1 MAVDVAALRHDE
13 VVYRTPEEIYKALI
27 DERGVPP
34 ILIEHMAED
43 VTPSET
49 NQNDEEEAG
58 D

>member
-1 MAVDVAALRHDE
+1 MTVDVTALRREE
-13 VVYRTPEEIYKALI
+13 VVYRTPEEIINALI

-34 ILIEHMAED
+34 ILIEHMAE
-43 VTPSET
+43 VLMQRKT